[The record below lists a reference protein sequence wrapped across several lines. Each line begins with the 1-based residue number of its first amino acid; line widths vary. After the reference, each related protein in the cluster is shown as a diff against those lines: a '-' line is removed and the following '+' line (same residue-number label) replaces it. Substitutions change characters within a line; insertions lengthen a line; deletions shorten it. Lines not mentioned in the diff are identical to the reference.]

1 MVLNFKLPNN
11 LTFMRKSNSS
21 EKVARGE
28 FEVWFDHLRSFVL
41 RFYVLFGENSGDA
54 GLAN

>member
-1 MVLNFKLPNN
+1 MVMSFKLPNN

-28 FEVWFDHLRSFVL
+28 FEVLFDHLRSFVL